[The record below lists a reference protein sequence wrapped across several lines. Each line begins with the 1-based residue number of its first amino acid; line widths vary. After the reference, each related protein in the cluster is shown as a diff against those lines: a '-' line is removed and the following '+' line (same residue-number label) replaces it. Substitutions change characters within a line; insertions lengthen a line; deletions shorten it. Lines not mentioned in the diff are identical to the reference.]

1 MLPIEKACK
10 WKGSYYMRS
19 EVTVKIKPKFIKEIK
34 SGYPLILKDAI
45 QNLND
50 VREEG
55 TIIKVVDEKNNFVGK
70 GYYGK
75 QNKGYGWILT
85 RKESEQIN
93 QSFFESKIKSAL
105 HKRKQFYK
113 SSDTT
118 AFRVVNGEGDGLGGL
133 IIDYYDSYY
142 VVSWYSEGI
151 YTFRDEIIA
160 ALQKVANFKGI
171 YEKKRFDTKGKYIE
185 GDDFV
190 AGERG
195 EFPLIVK
202 ENGVNFAVYLNDGAM
217 VGVFLDQRNVR
228 KQIRDKYAKGRTVL
242 NMFSYTGAFSVFA
255 ALGGAS
261 KTTSVDLA
269 NRSLSKTIEQF
280 SVNEIDYEAQDIIVE
295 DVFLYFKY
303 AAKKKMKFDMVVL
316 DPPSFARSKKYTFSA
331 AKDYKNL
338 LKETIAIT
346 ENNGIIVA
354 STNCSA
360 FDMKKFKGFIDTAFK
375 EMNGKYKILE
385 EHSLP
390 EDFRTIDQFKEG
402 DYLKVVFIEKIKG

>member
-1 MLPIEKACK
+1 
-10 WKGSYYMRS
+10 MRS
-19 EVTVKIKPKFIKEIK
+19 EVTIKIKPKFIKEIK

-55 TIIKVVDEKNNFVGK
+55 TIIKVVDEKNQFIGK

-113 SSDTT
+113 SNDTT
-118 AFRVVNGEGDGLGGL
+118 AFRALNGEGDGLGGL
-133 IIDYYDSYY
+133 IIDYYDGYY

-228 KQIRDKYAKGRTVL
+228 KQIRDTYAQGRTVL